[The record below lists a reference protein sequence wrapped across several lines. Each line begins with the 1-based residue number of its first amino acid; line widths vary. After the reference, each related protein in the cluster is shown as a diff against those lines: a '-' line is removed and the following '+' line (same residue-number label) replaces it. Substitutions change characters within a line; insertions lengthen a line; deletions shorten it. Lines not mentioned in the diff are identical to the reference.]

1 MNASAWALAPK
12 IRLAY
17 QFPEVLLMD
26 STADTNKESRSLFT
40 IIGIDLTGHMFTI
53 LLAFVSNKP
62 AWVFWWLFQ
71 TVMPALLGKDLLL
84 CVWAV
89 ITDGDSQKIF
99 QHDDAQKNYMPT
111 AHWLRYG
118 WHIIDRGWQWH
129 CRSLCGWDSAIK
141 RNLPLW
147 MYSWILRD
155 WGGVQ
160 SIKGFASQIHQL
172 KPRCDY
178 HWVNTVVR
186 WWAVYCRCSVESVAY

>member
-1 MNASAWALAPK
+1 MNEVICHNKQTTKEIEVATEEHPDLAQYADIHRVSLDLCNTQELMNASAWALAPK

-84 CVWAV
+84 CV
-89 ITDGDSQKIF
+89 
-99 QHDDAQKNYMPT
+99 
-111 AHWLRYG
+111 
-118 WHIIDRGWQWH
+118 
-129 CRSLCGWDSAIK
+129 
-141 RNLPLW
+141 
-147 MYSWILRD
+147 
-155 WGGVQ
+155 
-160 SIKGFASQIHQL
+160 
-172 KPRCDY
+172 
-178 HWVNTVVR
+178 
-186 WWAVYCRCSVESVAY
+186 